1 MTEPGHYEVEKI
13 LGHKGGPVRAATKSY
28 FVKWVGYSKNDNT
41 WEPAEM
47 LEDEVRDIVGF
58 YWHDRFV
65 AEKRLSEM
73 SENQESTKKCR
84 KLSNTSDISEM
95 GKFYEAKEQ
104 EMEDGEEEDF
114 SGRYGSSFVFEVENA
129 ENISRNTAESENAE
143 SVNVESVHAESVH
156 AESVNAESVNAESVN
171 AESETPSN
179 SELTA
184 SENSDSEMP
193 ENIDSEDSD
202 YDSQEINEI
211 IASNV
216 VDPEVIREIAAI
228 SHPFLMSLKKE
239 IIQTVDAKMDHLL
252 KVTQKQNVEL
262 IEKIANELRN
272 RKKQAKIVCNSSD
285 LSIKKIKKE
294 FKMYD
299 L

>member
-47 LEDEVRDIVGF
+47 LENSDARDVVGF
-58 YWHDRFV
+58 YWYDRFV

-95 GKFYEAKEQ
+95 GKFYEAKEV
-104 EMEDGEEEDF
+104 EMGDGEEEDF
-114 SGRYGSSFVFEVENA
+114 SGRYGSSFVFEA
-129 ENISRNTAESENAE
+129 ENSGNVSRNTAESENAE
-143 SVNVESVHAESVH
+143 SVNAESG
-156 AESVNAESVNAESVN
+156 N

-179 SELTA
+179 SELAA
-184 SENSDSEMP
+184 SESSDSEMP

-239 IIQTVDAKMDHLL
+239 IIQTVNVKMDHLL

-272 RKKQAKIVCNSSD
+272 RKKKQAKIVCNSSD